1 MYLEFAGLP
10 GSGKSTLANA
20 LRMHL
25 LSFSCKALSRDEAI
39 RQCIKRRNDGHIKNM
54 LKRFPYRIW
63 GPLMGSQFSVP
74 EFVSLSS
81 RHLEFISFVS
91 KMLSE
96 SNLPELLIE
105 SIWSTIIRSF
115 SEIQLLSQHI
125 YDSEIVIM
133 DEAFS
138 HRCFTLFGYMENLVS
153 DDLISRYAKLAP
165 ISNQV
170 FWIVTNPRTCVERFM
185 RRYQSRPVPYGFKLD
200 KGELLSNFKSGNRV
214 LEGLSEALKDQGKCV
229 YRING
234 DGDINESIEEISSVA
249 SRIWLKKVHESRH

>member
-10 GSGKSTLANA
+10 GSGKSTLSSA
-20 LRMHL
+20 LKKHL
-25 LSFSCKALSRDEAI
+25 LSLACPVLSREEAI
-39 RQCIKRRNDGHIKNM
+39 LKCIRRRDDGRIKNM

-63 GPLMGSQFSVP
+63 RPLMGTEFSVP

-81 RHLEFISFVS
+81 RHLEFISFIS

-105 SIWSTIIRSF
+105 SIWSTIIKSF
-115 SEIQLLSQHI
+115 SELQLVSQHI
-125 YDSEIVIM
+125 YDSEMVIM

-153 DDLISRYAKLAP
+153 DDLISQYAKLAP
-165 ISNQV
+165 ILNQV
-170 FWIVTNPRTCVERFM
+170 FWIVTDPRTCVERFM

-200 KGELLSNFKSGNRV
+200 KGELLNNFTTGNRV
-214 LEGLSEALKDQGKCV
+214 LESLSDALKDQGKYV
-229 YRING
+229 HRING
-234 DGDINESIEEISSVA
+234 DRYISESIEEINSVA